1 MNSFNR
7 FKSVFISIVILC
19 SILLSNA
26 AAQEKIQSTKYQKA
40 NVDDGKGKIVTPN
53 SNIEKEELQPLQ
65 DSQVYTEKLITTRV
79 VSKKALIE
87 TNPSS
92 ALNPLSQTLFYGNTP
107 SYYTYGTTNTN
118 YVSGTNIS
126 KDQGKYQ
133 RFNFTGSAVVSE
145 VRIYFCIKS
154 IVGSADNF
162 NLVIKSVGTD
172 GAPSTTLYTKTYST
186 SVIDVSNWGVTY
198 NSFPINPSINVTSAF
213 FVGIEWDPNID
224 DRFAIVSDNIG
235 EGNNQKRAWE
245 RWYSGTYHSVH
256 EVYDNGTHNVD
267 FWFTAIIDPV
277 TIPSAPIL
285 SQPSNS
291 SPDVSTNPTL
301 SWNASTGA
309 ASYRLQ
315 ISDNSNFST
324 TVFDQSSITS
334 TSQQVTGL
342 LGNTTYYWRVNA
354 TNSAGTSSWSSTWN
368 FTTQPTSVNLTPY
381 KPNGWSDKI
390 VVSTTQGDIIGA
402 TAIYNNQNIYVNWAV
417 INSGT
422 ASTGVSF
429 YNDLFVD
436 GTKVHR
442 WEFQPPMNP
451 NDYGPIT
458 DFSIGNLSAGEHT
471 IQITSDVTNLI
482 SETNE
487 SDNSYTKTITVL
499 QPDNPRIQV
508 TPTSLTINQ
517 PSADASLKKSSRAI
531 TRYDSTLNIPKI
543 NQELIIG
550 SYVDENGN
558 RLEVIKVPGRPPKNF
573 RAAAAKPSLSAVTLT
588 NIPAYDWSFGCSPT
602 SGAMIAGYYDN
613 HGYPNMYTGPTNNG
627 IAPMNNSSW
636 GSVVINGETLS
647 QCPLSASRNGV
658 DGLTV
663 KGHVDDYWIRY
674 GSCDPDPYITNG
686 WQEHSDDNCI
696 GDFMKTNQSEFNNCD
711 GATSFIYNDNYNKT
725 IMTEDG
731 DGCYGLKE
739 FFESRGYTVQEYYSQ
754 YIYGYDSNTV
764 GFTLAQFQQEI
775 DSGRP
780 VMIHIE
786 GHSMAGYG
794 YEYGTD
800 IIYIHD
806 TWDYSSHQ
814 MSWGGQY
821 SGAQHYGV
829 SVFQL
834 APVITADNNFIV
846 QNIGNANLTIY
857 SVNSNK
863 NWLSLTG
870 LSTVPIILTPNENQ
884 QATVVVDWN
893 QITGSQDNATITIVS
908 NDPDNPSVQVQ
919 VTAIKAAKSIRLT
932 SPNGGEDW
940 KAGTQQSITW
950 NSTSITNIK
959 IEYTTDGGA
968 SWFAPIASSAS
979 ASIGSYT
986 WTVPN
991 RVSQQCKI
999 KITDTENSSITD
1011 MSDNV
1016 FTISNPVQPPVITVS
1031 TNSLTGFG
1039 NVTVNT
1045 NSSVQSYTVSGS
1057 NLTSNIV
1064 VAAPNGFQVSKQN
1077 NSGFANSITLNQTGG
1092 AVSSTTIYAR
1102 FTPTTVQNYSGNIS
1116 HTSTGATTQNVSVS
1130 GTGTQESA
1138 SIKPIS
1144 SSTTY
1149 DAGTEFWVEIKVGDP
1164 KPITD
1169 LYGISF
1175 KLTVDNSIC
1184 TYVDGSAVVGDFLGS
1199 SPIPFTHKVNNQT
1212 VEIAVTKTSTPG
1224 VNGSGIVAKAKFTS
1238 ASSISANQTLVF
1250 SFFDISATNSQ
1261 GNAISVT
1268 PSTLVITIT
1277 PPYTLKVWPGDC
1289 NNDLVVSGADLLPI
1303 GQYYGQSIP
1312 SQNNPGSQWQVYERN
1327 KWLADNNT
1335 PKRIYADANGDGTIN
1350 GTDVLP
1356 IGLHYGK
1363 THSAS
1368 NSDLQ
1373 YMTKINDSGD
1383 DNSALSNASLNLECL
1398 QCADKKIKNN
1408 TNFTIQVITG
1418 KQVNVTDLFGISFK
1432 IKSNKSTCNYV
1443 ENSFKV
1449 GAFFKNNP
1457 LPFFHKVDD
1466 QTLDAAITKTSPPGD
1481 NGNGIIA
1488 SFDFISSIDQT
1499 VEFSLYD
1506 VNAIDSQGNSILLDV
1521 TGLSINV
1528 DVKKEVE
1535 LPENYSLS
1543 QNYPN
1548 PFNPSTSISYQIPNE
1563 GFVSLKVYDA
1573 IGNEIKTLIDEE
1585 KMPGSYEI
1593 IFDASNL
1600 PSGVYY
1606 YKMTA
1611 GDFVSTKKLMLIK

>member
-19 SILLSNA
+19 SMLLSNA
-26 AAQEKIQSTKYQKA
+26 AAQQKIHSTKYQKA
-40 NVDDGKGKIVTPN
+40 IEEDGGEKIVNPN
-53 SNIEKEELQPLQ
+53 SNIEKEELKPLQ
-65 DSQVYTEKLITTRV
+65 DSQIGTEKLITTRV

-154 IVGSADNF
+154 IIGSADNF

-198 NSFPINPSINVTSAF
+198 NSFPVNPAINVTSAF

-277 TIPSAPIL
+277 TIPSAPQL

-291 SPDVSTNPTL
+291 STGISTNPTL

-324 TVFDQSSITS
+324 TVFDQSNITG

-368 FTTQPTSVNLTPY
+368 FTTQSTSVNLTPY

-422 ASTGVSF
+422 ASTSVSF

-458 DFSIGNLSAGEHT
+458 DFSIGYLSAGEHT
-471 IQITSDVTNLI
+471 IQITADITNLI
-482 SETNE
+482 SETDE
-487 SDNSYTKTITVL
+487 SDNSFTKTITVL
-499 QPDNPRIQV
+499 QPNNPRIQV
-508 TPTSLTINQ
+508 TPTTLTINQ

-558 RLEVIKVPGRPPKNF
+558 RLDVIKVPGKPPKNF

-588 NIPAYDWSFGCSPT
+588 NIPAYDWSFGCSAT

-636 GSVVINGETLS
+636 GSVLINGETLS
-647 QCPLSASRNGV
+647 QCPLSASRNGI

-663 KGHVDDYWIRY
+663 KGHVDDYWTRY
-674 GSCDPDPYITNG
+674 LSCDQDPFLVSG
-686 WQEHSDDNCI
+686 WQEHSNDNCI
-696 GDFMKTNQSEFNNCD
+696 GDFMKTNQSAFDNCD
-711 GATSFIYNDNYNKT
+711 GATSFTYNVNGDKT

-754 YIYGYDSNTV
+754 YIYGYESNTA
-764 GFTLAQFQQEI
+764 GFTLSQFQQEI
-775 DSGRP
+775 DAGRP
-780 VMIHIE
+780 VMIQIE
-786 GHSMAGYG
+786 GHTMVGCG
-794 YEYGTD
+794 YEAGTD

-814 MSWGGQY
+814 MNWGGQY

-834 APVITADNNFIV
+834 APADADDNSFIV

-870 LSTVPIILTPNENQ
+870 LSTVPIILTPNENL

-940 KAGTQQSITW
+940 KVGTQQSITW
-950 NSTSITNIK
+950 NSTSITNVK

-968 SWFAPIASSAS
+968 SWFAPITSSAS
-979 ASIGSYT
+979 ASSGSYT

-1016 FTISNPVQPPVITVS
+1016 FTISSSAPSPAITVS
-1031 TNSLTGFG
+1031 SASLSNFG

-1092 AVSSTTIYAR
+1092 AVASTTIYAR
-1102 FTPTTVQNYSGNIS
+1102 FTPTAAQNYSGNIS
-1116 HTSTGATTQNVSVS
+1116 HTSTGATTQNVSVN
-1130 GTGTQESA
+1130 GTGIQESA

-1144 SSTTY
+1144 SNTSY
-1149 DAGTEFWVEIKVGDP
+1149 SAGTEFWVEIKVGDP

-1175 KLTVDNSIC
+1175 KLTVDNSVC
-1184 TYVDGSAVVGDFLGS
+1184 TYVDGSAVAGDFLGS
-1199 SPIPFTHKVNNQT
+1199 SPISFMQKVNNQT

-1238 ASSISANQTLVF
+1238 ASSISANHTLVF

-1261 GNAISVT
+1261 GNAIPVT
-1268 PSTLVITIT
+1268 ASTLVITIT
-1277 PPYTLKVWPGDC
+1277 PPSTLVKVWPGDC

-1312 SQNNPGSQWQVYERN
+1312 SQNNPGSQWQAYQRN

-1368 NSDLQ
+1368 GSVPIILS
-1373 YMTKINDSGD
+1373 KS
-1383 DNSALSNASLNLECL
+1383 NSAKETTLANATLKL
-1398 QCADKKIKNN
+1398 DGPDDPVKNN
-1408 TNFTIQVITG
+1408 TNFTMQVIIG
-1418 KQVNVTDLFGISFK
+1418 ESVEVTDLYGIAFK
-1432 IKSNKSTCNYV
+1432 IKSNSTSCSYID
-1443 ENSFKV
+1443 NSAKEGSFL
-1449 GAFFKNNP
+1449 GSNP
-1457 LPFFHKVDD
+1457 LKFFQKVDN
-1466 QTLDAAITKTSPPGD
+1466 QTVDAAISKMATPGS
-1481 NGNGIIA
+1481 NGHGIIA
-1488 SFDFISSIDQT
+1488 TFDFTSSIDQT
-1499 VEFSLYD
+1499 VQFSLYD
-1506 VNAIDSQGNSILLDV
+1506 FTATDSQGNAILLDASGTSV
-1521 TGLSINV
+1521 LV
-1528 DVKKEVE
+1528 DVKKEIE

-1563 GFVSLKVYDA
+1563 GFVSLKVYDV
-1573 IGNEIKTLIDEE
+1573 IGNEIITLVNEE
-1585 KMPGSYEI
+1585 KTPGTYEVF
-1593 IFDASNL
+1593 FDGSDL
-1600 PSGVYY
+1600 PSGIYFY
-1606 YKMTA
+1606 CIKA
-1611 GDFVSTKKLMLIK
+1611 GEFVQTKKLVLLK